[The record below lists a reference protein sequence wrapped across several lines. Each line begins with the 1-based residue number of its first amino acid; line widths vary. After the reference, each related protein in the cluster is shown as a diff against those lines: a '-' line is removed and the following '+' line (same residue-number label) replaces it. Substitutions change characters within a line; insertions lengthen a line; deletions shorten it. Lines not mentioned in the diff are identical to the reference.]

1 METIGQRIRKIRRMN
16 HLTMEQFAD
25 KVMCNAKTIQRYENE
40 KSLPDCYNL
49 KRIAMEF
56 RISTDYIL
64 GLSNKMDVTYQTEDI
79 MLLYQKYKKMILN
92 PIKKEDYYWIQMKM
106 EDDRNYITSI
116 QTECIGIIGESNES
130 MQEIRKARK
139 VIPENV
145 IKICEQLKRTV
156 VIINKVSEIGL
167 FYLFGGEAIIREEL
181 CKNHMKEIL
190 EPFMVDIKKY

>member
-92 PIKKEDYYWIQMKM
+92 PIKM